1 MKKIIWIIVI
11 LVIAAGI
18 YFYFKKRNADKPVS
32 LDTEQM
38 HTGSISNSVTATGTI
53 QPVDTVAVGAQVSGT
68 IQNIYVDFNSPV
80 KKGELLASLDKSL
93 LSDQVNQDR
102 ANLKNAQ
109 SNLQYQQQNFDRQS
123 KLYNVGAISKADFET
138 AQSSYNTALAA
149 VSSSKAI
156 LAAAQ
161 RNLSYT
167 NIYSPING
175 TVLSRNVSEGQT
187 VASSFNTP
195 TLFSIAKDLSK
206 MQVRAAVDE
215 ADIGNVKKGQDVTFT
230 VDAFPDDVFKGTVQE
245 VRLQPVVTAN
255 VVTYVTIINAENNN
269 LKLKPGMTA
278 NITIFL
284 QQDSNANLISAKAIS
299 FTPDSSLRRQYQIIS
314 SPEKHPASNND
325 FSFEKS
331 NTLFPPKMET
341 VWVLKGNEIIQRKI
355 MTGMNDNIHVQVLS
369 GLTNDDEVIDGV
381 QEGESVKSMPGQ
393 AKSPFMP
400 SRRRQTPGKG
410 SGSSGKGSNG

>member
-11 LVIAAGI
+11 LIIVAGI
-18 YFYFKKRNADKPVS
+18 YFYFKKRNASKPVTFE
-32 LDTEQM
+32 TEQM

-80 KKGELLASLDKSL
+80 KKGQLLASLDKSL
-93 LSDQVNQDR
+93 LNDQVNQDR
-102 ANLKNAQ
+102 ANLQNAQ
-109 SNLQYQQQNFDRQS
+109 SNLQFQQQNFDRQT
-123 KLYNVGAISKADFET
+123 KLYNVGAISKAEFET
-138 AQSSYNTALAA
+138 AQSTYNTALAA
-149 VSSSKAI
+149 VGSAKAI

-278 NITIFL
+278 NITIYL
-284 QQDSNANLISAKAIS
+284 QQDSSANLISAKAVS
-299 FTPDSSLRRQYQIIS
+299 FTPDSSMTKQYTIS
-314 SPEKHPASNND
+314 RNTDNHYVANTDS
-325 FSFEKS
+325 SFEK
-331 NTLFPPKMET
+331 NKTPFPPKMET
-341 VWVLKGNEIIQRKI
+341 VWILKGNEIIETKI

-369 GLTNDDEVIDGV
+369 GLNKDDEVIDGL
-381 QEGESVKSMPGQ
+381 QEGANVKKASSQ
-393 AKSPFMP
+393 ARSPFMP

-410 SGSSGKGSNG
+410 TGSSGKRSNG

>member
-1 MKKIIWIIVI
+1 
-11 LVIAAGI
+11 
-18 YFYFKKRNADKPVS
+18 
-32 LDTEQM
+32 
-38 HTGSISNSVTATGTI
+38 
-53 QPVDTVAVGAQVSGT
+53 VDTVAVGAQVSGT

-93 LSDQVNQDR
+93 LNDQVNQDR
-102 ANLKNAQ
+102 ANLQNAE
-109 SNLQYQQQNFDRQS
+109 SNLQFQQQNFDRQT
-123 KLYNVGAISKADFET
+123 KLFNVGAISKADFET
-138 AQSSYNTALAA
+138 AQSQHNTAVASVNSA
-149 VSSSKAI
+149 KAI

-255 VVTYVTIINAENNN
+255 VVTYVTIINAENND

-299 FTPDSSLRRQYQIIS
+299 FTPDSSLTKQYKIIANL
-314 SPEKHPASNND
+314 KRTHARNND
-325 FSFEKS
+325 SSFEKN
-331 NTLFPPKMET
+331 NTAFPPKMES
-341 VWVLKGNEIIQRKI
+341 VWVLTGNEILQKNIL
-355 MTGMNDNIHVQVLS
+355 TGMNDNIHVQVLS
-369 GLTNDDEVIDGV
+369 GLNKDDEVIDGV
-381 QEGESVKSMPGQ
+381 EEGTLKASSGA

-400 SRRRQTPGKG
+400 SRKRSTPGKG
-410 SGSSGKGSNG
+410 STSAKGGK

>member
-18 YFYFKKRNADKPVS
+18 YFYFKKKNADKPVI
-32 LDTEQM
+32 LETEEM

-53 QPVDTVAVGAQVSGT
+53 QPVDTVAVGSQVSGT

-93 LSDQVNQDR
+93 LNDQVNQDR
-102 ANLKNAQ
+102 ANLQNAE
-109 SNLQYQQQNFDRQS
+109 SNLQFQQQNFDRQT

-138 AQSSYNTALAA
+138 AQSTYNTAQAA
-149 VSSSKAI
+149 VGSAKAV

-230 VDAFPDDVFKGTVQE
+230 VDAFPDDVFKGIVQE

-278 NITIFL
+278 NITIYL

-299 FTPDSSLRRQYQIIS
+299 FTPDSLVTKQYKIIRNADN
-314 SPEKHPASNND
+314 HYARNND
-325 FSFEKS
+325 SSIDKNS
-331 NTLFPPKMET
+331 TAFPPKMET
-341 VWVLKGNEIIQRKI
+341 VWILKGNEIIERKI

-369 GLTNDDEVIDGV
+369 GLNKDDEVIDGV
-381 QEGESVKSMPGQ
+381 EEAANVKPASGE
-393 AKSPFMP
+393 ARSPFMP

-410 SGSSGKGSNG
+410 SGSSSKSK

>member
-1 MKKIIWIIVI
+1 MKKIIWVIVI

-18 YFYFKKRNADKPVS
+18 YFYFKKKSTDKPVT
-32 LDTEQM
+32 LETEQM
-38 HTGSISNSVTATGTI
+38 HIGSISNSVTATGTI
-53 QPVDTVAVGAQVSGT
+53 QPVDTVAVGSQVSGT

-93 LSDQVNQDR
+93 LNDQVNQDR
-102 ANLKNAQ
+102 ANLQNAE
-109 SNLQYQQQNFDRQS
+109 SNLQFQQQNFDRQS

-138 AQSSYNTALAA
+138 AQSSYNTARAS
-149 VSSSKAI
+149 VSSAKAV
-156 LAAAQ
+156 LAAAA

-215 ADIGNVKKGQDVTFT
+215 ADIGNVKKGQNVTFT
-230 VDAFPDDVFKGTVQE
+230 VDAFPDDVFKGSVEE

-299 FTPDSSLRRQYQIIS
+299 FTPDSSLTKQYKIIPAGEKFH
-314 SPEKHPASNND
+314 PENND
-325 FSFEKS
+325 SSSKN
-331 NTLFPPKMET
+331 NTAFPSKTES
-341 VWVLKGNEIIQRKI
+341 VWVLKGKEIMQKNIL
-355 MTGMNDNIHVQVLS
+355 TGMNDNIHVQVLS
-369 GLTNDDEVIDGV
+369 GLDKDDEVIDGV
-381 QEGESVKSMPGQ
+381 QEGENVKVGSGE

-410 SGSSGKGSNG
+410 VGSSSKSKQ

>member
-1 MKKIIWIIVI
+1 MKKIIWITVVLI
-11 LVIAAGI
+11 IAAGI
-18 YFYFKKRNADKPVS
+18 YFYFKKRNADKPIVFE
-32 LDTEQM
+32 TEQM

-93 LSDQVNQDR
+93 LNDQVNQDR
-102 ANLKNAQ
+102 ANLQNAE
-109 SNLQYQQQNFDRQS
+109 SNLQFQQQNFDRQS

-138 AQSSYNTALAA
+138 AESTYNTARAA
-149 VSSSKAI
+149 VSSARAI

-215 ADIGNVKKGQDVTFT
+215 ADIGNVKKGQNVTFT

-278 NITIFL
+278 NITIYL
-284 QQDSNANLISAKAIS
+284 KQDSNANLISAKAIS
-299 FTPDSSLRRQYQIIS
+299 FTPDSSMAKQYKIIRNSGNDSPKNDS
-314 SPEKHPASNND
+314 SS
-325 FSFEKS
+325 EKS
-331 NTLFPPKMET
+331 NTAFPAKMET
-341 VWVLKGNEIIQRKI
+341 VWILKGNEIIERKI

-369 GLTNDDEVIDGV
+369 GLSKEDQVIDGV
-381 QEGESVKSMPGQ
+381 QEGANVKQASGQ
-393 AKSPFMP
+393 ARSPFMP

-410 SGSSGKGSNG
+410 SGSTPKGR

>member
-11 LVIAAGI
+11 LIIAACI
-18 YFYFKKRNADKPVS
+18 YFYFKKRNADKAVAFE
-32 LDTEQM
+32 TEQM

-93 LSDQVNQDR
+93 LNDQVNQDK
-102 ANLKNAQ
+102 ANLQNAQ
-109 SNLQYQQQNFDRQS
+109 SNLQFQQQNFDRQS
-123 KLYNVGAISKADFET
+123 KLFNVGAISKADFET
-138 AQSSYNTALAA
+138 AQSTYNTARAA
-149 VSSSKAI
+149 VSSARAI

-215 ADIGNVKKGQDVTFT
+215 ADIGNVKKGQTVTFT
-230 VDAFPDDVFKGTVQE
+230 VDAFPDDVFKGTVQQ

-278 NITIFL
+278 NITIYL

-299 FTPDSSLRRQYQIIS
+299 FTPDSSMAKQYKILRNS
-314 SPEKHPASNND
+314 GDDSPKND
-325 FSFEKS
+325 SSFEKS
-331 NTLFPPKMET
+331 KTAFPAKMET
-341 VWVLKGNEIIQRKI
+341 VWILKGNEIIERKI
-355 MTGMNDNIHVQVLS
+355 TTGMNDNISVQVLS
-369 GLTNDDEVIDGV
+369 GLNKDDEVIDGV
-381 QEGESVKSMPGQ
+381 QEGTTIKKASGQ
-393 AKSPFMP
+393 ARSPFMP

-410 SGSSGKGSNG
+410 TGSGGKRSNG

>member
-1 MKKIIWIIVI
+1 MKKIIWVIVI

-18 YFYFKKRNADKPVS
+18 YFYFKKKSTDKPIT
-32 LDTEQM
+32 LETEQM
-38 HTGSISNSVTATGTI
+38 HNGSISNSVTATGTI
-53 QPVDTVAVGAQVSGT
+53 QPVDTVAVGSQVSGT

-93 LSDQVNQDR
+93 LNDQVNQDR
-102 ANLKNAQ
+102 ANLQNAE
-109 SNLQYQQQNFDRQS
+109 SNLQFQQQNFDRQS

-138 AQSSYNTALAA
+138 AQSSYNTARAS
-149 VSSSKAI
+149 VSSAKAV
-156 LAAAQ
+156 LAAAA

-215 ADIGNVKKGQDVTFT
+215 ADIGNVKKGQNVTFT
-230 VDAFPDDVFKGTVQE
+230 VDAFPDDVFKGSVEE

-299 FTPDSSLRRQYQIIS
+299 FTPDSSLTKQYKIIPAGEKFH
-314 SPEKHPASNND
+314 PENND
-325 FSFEKS
+325 SSSKN
-331 NTLFPPKMET
+331 NTAFPSKTES
-341 VWVLKGNEIIQRKI
+341 VWVLKGKEIMQKNIL
-355 MTGMNDNIHVQVLS
+355 TGMNDNIHVQVLS
-369 GLTNDDEVIDGV
+369 GLDKDDEVVDGV
-381 QEGESVKSMPGQ
+381 QEGENVKAGSGE

-410 SGSSGKGSNG
+410 AGSSSKSKQ

>member
-11 LVIAAGI
+11 LIIAAGI
-18 YFYFKKRNADKPVS
+18 YFYFKKRNADKPVAFE
-32 LDTEQM
+32 TEQM
-38 HTGSISNSVTATGTI
+38 RTGSISNSVTATGTI

-93 LSDQVNQDR
+93 LNDQVNQDR
-102 ANLKNAQ
+102 ANLQNAQ
-109 SNLQYQQQNFDRQS
+109 SNLQFQQQNFDRQS

-138 AQSSYNTALAA
+138 AQSTYNTARAA
-149 VSSSKAI
+149 VSSAQAI

-215 ADIGNVKKGQDVTFT
+215 ADIGNVKKGQNVTFT

-245 VRLQPVVTAN
+245 VRLQPAVTAN

-278 NITIFL
+278 NITIYL
-284 QQDSNANLISAKAIS
+284 QEDSSANLISAKAIS
-299 FTPDSSLRRQYQIIS
+299 FTPDSSTAKQYKIIRNTHNHNRANTDS
-314 SPEKHPASNND
+314 
-325 FSFEKS
+325 SFEKN
-331 NTLFPPKMET
+331 NTPFRPKMET
-341 VWVLKGNEIIQRKI
+341 VWILKGNEVIERKI

-369 GLTNDDEVIDGV
+369 GLSKEDQVIDGV
-381 QEGESVKSMPGQ
+381 QEGANAKQ
-393 AKSPFMP
+393 ASGEARSPFMP

-410 SGSSGKGSNG
+410 SGSTSKGK

>member
-11 LVIAAGI
+11 LIIAAGI
-18 YFYFKKRNADKPVS
+18 YFYFKKRNADKPVAFE
-32 LDTEQM
+32 TEQM

-93 LSDQVNQDR
+93 LNDQVNQDK
-102 ANLKNAQ
+102 ANLQNAQ
-109 SNLQYQQQNFDRQS
+109 SNLQFQQQNFDRQT
-123 KLYNVGAISKADFET
+123 KLFNVGAISKADFET
-138 AQSSYNTALAA
+138 AQSTYNTARAA
-149 VSSSKAI
+149 VSSARAI

-215 ADIGNVKKGQDVTFT
+215 ADIGNVKKGQTVTFT
-230 VDAFPDDVFKGTVQE
+230 VDAFPDDVFKGTVQQ

-278 NITIFL
+278 NITIYL

-299 FTPDSSLRRQYQIIS
+299 FTPDSSMAKQYKILRNS
-314 SPEKHPASNND
+314 GDDSPNND
-325 FSFEKS
+325 SSFKKS
-331 NTLFPPKMET
+331 NTDFPARIER
-341 VWVLKGNEIIQRKI
+341 VWILKGNEIIERKI
-355 MTGMNDNIHVQVLS
+355 TTGMNDNISVQVLS
-369 GLTNDDEVIDGV
+369 GLNKDDEVIDGV
-381 QEGESVKSMPGQ
+381 QEGTTIKKASGQ
-393 AKSPFMP
+393 ARSPFMP

-410 SGSSGKGSNG
+410 TGSGGKRSNG